1 MSFVYLNIKCR
12 YATKQN
18 YAGFLDTKLE
28 RHFSFELEEHEY
40 SKFKIQRQQMDSR
53 VFPRVSYCMTF

>member
-1 MSFVYLNIKCR
+1 M

-53 VFPRVSYCMTF
+53 VFTRVPYCMTF